1 MKAEEIRQSNDDELR
16 GMIQERQQMLADM
29 KFNHTIAPIEN
40 PARISKLRKEVARM
54 QTILKERQLQAQAE

>member
-16 GMIQERQQMLADM
+16 VMIQERRQMLADM

>member
-16 GMIQERQQMLADM
+16 VMIQERQQMLADM